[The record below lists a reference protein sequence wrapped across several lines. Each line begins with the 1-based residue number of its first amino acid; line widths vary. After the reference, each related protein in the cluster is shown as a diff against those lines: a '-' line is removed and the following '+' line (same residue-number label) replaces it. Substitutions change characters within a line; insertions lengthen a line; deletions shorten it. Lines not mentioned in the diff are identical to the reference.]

1 MLLPLI
7 AVGVISVL
15 KSSNALLSL
24 GESNAAETVSSLAK
38 LVDNILA
45 EEIKVANIFAADKR
59 VVDFVSASDVAET
72 SGDIIYKVLVDGFS
86 QLGEN
91 YEGIFLTDSKGYIHA
106 GILGQNRGYGGIDIA
121 KREYFQKAI
130 ETRKTVISKVVWSK
144 ATNNLTSVIC
154 APVKGD
160 SSQIIGTVG
169 IVLKVDFLVK
179 LISGH
184 KIGKTGYGYMTDETG
199 LLLAHPVKD
208 NILTLNTAKIEGMKK
223 FMDKM
228 LSGKTGVEGYEY
240 KGVKKLSGYAPLTTV
255 NWYIGITQDAD
266 EFLEPVNAI
275 RNIIILVIFIAVAIT
290 VVLVVLAAMSI
301 IKPLNQAVVGLKDIA
316 EGEGDLTMRLT
327 VKTRDEIGEMAYW
340 LNTFIEKLQKIIKKI
355 AENSATVDSASSE
368 LLKISGELSQGS
380 EDTSQRAANVATA
393 SEEMSTNLNNV
404 AAAMEQ
410 SSTNANMVASAAE
423 EMTSTINEIAENAEK
438 ARGISSDA
446 VKQSESAALKMSELG
461 RAAEKIGKVTETI
474 TEISEQTNLL
484 ALNATIEA
492 ARAGEAGKGFA
503 IVANEI
509 KELAKQTADATLDIK
524 GQIEEVQR
532 TTLSTGVE
540 IDEISKI
547 ISGVNDIVA
556 TIATAVEE
564 QTAATQEI
572 ANNISQASQG
582 INEVNE
588 NVSQSSTVAADIT
601 RDIAEVNTAA
611 EAISESSRLVQ
622 SSSENLQKMA
632 TELNEI
638 VGSFK
643 V

>member
-1 MLLPLI
+1 M
-7 AVGVISVL
+7 
-15 KSSNALLSL
+15 
-24 GESNAAETVSSLAK
+24 AK

-438 ARGISSDA
+438 ARGYHQMPLSN
-446 VKQSESAALKMSELG
+446 
-461 RAAEKIGKVTETI
+461 RKV
-474 TEISEQTNLL
+474 LL
-484 ALNATIEA
+484 
-492 ARAGEAGKGFA
+492 
-503 IVANEI
+503 
-509 KELAKQTADATLDIK
+509 
-524 GQIEEVQR
+524 
-532 TTLSTGVE
+532 
-540 IDEISKI
+540 
-547 ISGVNDIVA
+547 
-556 TIATAVEE
+556 
-564 QTAATQEI
+564 
-572 ANNISQASQG
+572 
-582 INEVNE
+582 
-588 NVSQSSTVAADIT
+588 
-601 RDIAEVNTAA
+601 
-611 EAISESSRLVQ
+611 
-622 SSSENLQKMA
+622 
-632 TELNEI
+632 
-638 VGSFK
+638 
-643 V
+643 